1 MNSERSEAFRAWLDK
16 QLADNNLTENQ
27 LSVRAGLGHSTIS
40 KARKG
45 TVPGYKTCIS
55 LAQAL
60 RVSEIEVLRLAGHL
74 PTPPDYDPDREALYW
89 ECEQLPKY
97 KVKMA
102 RRVMK
107 AMSVEDEPSGK
118 SN

>member
-60 RVSEIEVLRLAGHL
+60 RISEIEVLRLAGHL
-74 PTPPDYDPDREALYW
+74 PTPPDYDADREALIW
-89 ECEQLPKY
+89 ECEQLSQPL
-97 KVKMA
+97 VFMA
-102 RRVMK
+102 RTVVR
-107 AMSVEDEPSGK
+107 AMSDADKRSRKSG
-118 SN
+118 